1 MGGRYCP
8 AHLLARQTRRK
19 KPDEKKPPE
28 GGFFRW
34 EEITSSLAQRQQVP
48 QKLQELQQQ
57 QVPQKLQEQQVL
69 QLQLEQP

>member
-1 MGGRYCP
+1 
-8 AHLLARQTRRK
+8 LLALQTRRK

-34 EEITSSLAQRQQVP
+34 EEITSSLAQLQQVP

-57 QVPQKLQEQQVL
+57 QVPQKLQEL
-69 QLQLEQP
+69 QLQPEQP